1 MYTLAHLTDRLIGR
15 IERSTGL
22 DPIADAVAAFARR
35 AVPAGLARN
44 GASGT
49 PTGHPMH
56 PPLTAL
62 AIGSLSAST
71 MLGMTGADPRG
82 TRRVMGMGLLAA
94 LPTAYA
100 GLSDWSHTAAA
111 ERRVGLVHAAVNDLA
126 IGCYLAGWLR
136 SRGRAGGK
144 GRILPV
150 AGWLLMAVGG
160 MLGGHLSYGMGV
172 GVDTTAFQHL
182 DLEWTDVAAEADVPD
197 QGLVAVHADG
207 VPVLLSRVDGTVVAM
222 ADRCTHRGGPLHEG
236 TVCEGAVQ
244 CPWHGSRFRLVD
256 GAVVTGPAVR
266 PQPTLQVR
274 IVDGRVQVS
283 RSEQRSLRARP
294 VS

>member
-1 MYTLAHLTDRLIGR
+1 MYTLARLADRVISR
-15 IERSTGL
+15 IESLTQL
-22 DPIADAVAAFARR
+22 DPIADAVASLAQRL
-35 AVPAGLARN
+35 VPAGPARD

-49 PTGHPMH
+49 PTGHPLH
-56 PPLTAL
+56 PPLTAV
-62 AIGSLSAST
+62 AIGSLSTST
-71 MLGMTGADPRG
+71 MLAMTRADARS

-94 LPTAYA
+94 LPTVYA

-111 ERRVGLVHAAVNDLA
+111 ERRVGLIHAAVNDLA

-136 SRGRAGGK
+136 SRRDGGGA

-150 AGWLLMAVGG
+150 TGWLLMAVGG
-160 MLGGHLSYGMGV
+160 VLGGHLSYGMGV

-182 DLEWTDVAAEADVPD
+182 DLEWTDVAAEADIPE
-197 QGLVAVHADG
+197 QGLVAAHADG
-207 VPVLLSRVDGTVVAM
+207 VPVLLSRVDGSVVAM

-236 TVCEGAVQ
+236 TLCEGTVQ
-244 CPWHGSRFRLVD
+244 CPWHGSRFRLTD

-266 PQPTLQVR
+266 PQPTLRVR
-274 IVDGRVQVS
+274 VVGGRVQVS